1 MVKMMAKVV
10 LVMVVM
16 VLLAMAMVVLVIVLL
31 VVVLLLGLLLLL
43 GLCYCFIDGVGSDG
57 GCCWVV
63 SKTGCKL
70 KYCNRFC
77 CKRIKEILKSY

>member
-1 MVKMMAKVV
+1 MKFIEKMDEVLLLFLIVVV
-10 LVMVVM
+10 L
-16 VLLAMAMVVLVIVLL
+16 LVIVLL

-77 CKRIKEILKSY
+77 CKRIKEIQKM